1 MASQQLV
8 VRIPSELAADL
19 ERHVAQTRRK
29 RSEVLREA
37 LRAYLGKVSAP
48 ARTHAESVAHL
59 IGALETRR
67 PALAETSRRYVL
79 ESLRRGR

>member
-8 VRIPSELAADL
+8 VRLPPDLAADL
-19 ERHVAQTRRK
+19 DRHVARTHRK

-37 LRAYLGKVSAP
+37 LRTYLGQSAAP
-48 ARTHAESVAHL
+48 VRTHAENVAHL
-59 IGALETRR
+59 LGSLETRR
-67 PALAETSRRYVL
+67 PTLAENSRRYIL